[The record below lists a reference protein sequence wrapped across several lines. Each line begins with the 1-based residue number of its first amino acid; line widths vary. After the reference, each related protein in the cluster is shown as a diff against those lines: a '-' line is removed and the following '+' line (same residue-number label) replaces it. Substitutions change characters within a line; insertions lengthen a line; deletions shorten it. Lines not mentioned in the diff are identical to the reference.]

1 MAPAM
6 PASVSENPC
15 GLRIWFSSEET
26 LLKKPTYTE
35 NGMKICQNSRV
46 LVSSRTAA
54 PSGVCGFAE
63 DALAG
68 VGGEAGR
75 KKDGSAATVDC
86 WFCLCERKIEK
97 EPMGGLGCFGD
108 GFHVR

>member
-1 MAPAM
+1 
-6 PASVSENPC
+6 
-15 GLRIWFSSEET
+15 
-26 LLKKPTYTE
+26 
-35 NGMKICQNSRV
+35 MKICQNSRV

-68 VGGEAGR
+68 VGGEVGR

-86 WFCLCERKIEK
+86 WFHLCKRRTEK
-97 EPMGGLGCFGD
+97 GPKGGLGCFGD

>member
-1 MAPAM
+1 M

-26 LLKKPTYTE
+26 LLKKPTYTA

-46 LVSSRTAA
+46 VISLRTAA
-54 PSGVCGFAE
+54 PRGVCGFAA

-75 KKDGSAATVDC
+75 KNDGIDATVDC
-86 WFCLCERKIEK
+86 FYMVSESEN
-97 EPMGGLGCFGD
+97 ESMGE
-108 GFHVR
+108 

>member
-1 MAPAM
+1 M
-6 PASVSENPC
+6 
-15 GLRIWFSSEET
+15 
-26 LLKKPTYTE
+26 KKPTYTE

-54 PSGVCGFAE
+54 PSGVCCFAE

-86 WFCLCERKIEK
+86 LVFYLCERKVEK
-97 EPMGGLGCFGD
+97 GPMGGLRYFGGM
-108 GFHVR
+108 GFTYDDRDVQDHIWNIGGFRRPLRVD